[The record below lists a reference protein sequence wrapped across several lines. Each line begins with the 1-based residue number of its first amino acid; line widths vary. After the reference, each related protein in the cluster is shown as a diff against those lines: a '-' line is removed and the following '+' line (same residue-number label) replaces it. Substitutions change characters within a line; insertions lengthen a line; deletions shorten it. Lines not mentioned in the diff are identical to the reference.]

1 MGIFNNISRYEDEE
15 EFDINYL
22 LSLLSAQGIHFDQNK
37 NLDMGNKRIMRLA
50 NPQNNT
56 DSVNL
61 QYLLQI
67 LQDYYEKT
75 YLDGRFNQK
84 ADKSQL
90 QNYFQKNHDINMGN
104 NFKII
109 NLKEGT
115 DPQDAVSKHQLNQVE
130 VNFLKLDGRNKMVGD
145 LNLNGKKLIFPG
157 EIDMDRKLITNLDT
171 KVDDDLSAVNMIT
184 LRNKQISSR

>member
-50 NPQNNT
+50 DPQDNT

-61 QYLLQI
+61 QYLIQKLQE
-67 LQDYYEKT
+67 YYKKT
-75 YLDGRFNQK
+75 YIDGRLNQK

-90 QNYFQKNHDINMGN
+90 QNYFQRNQNIDAN

-115 DPQDAVSKHQLNQVE
+115 DLQDAVSKHQLNQVE
-130 VNFLKLDGRNKMVGD
+130 VNFLKVDRRNKMVGD
-145 LNLNGKKLIFPG
+145 LNLNREKIDFP
-157 EIDMDRKLITNLDT
+157 R
-171 KVDDDLSAVNMIT
+171 
-184 LRNKQISSR
+184 RN